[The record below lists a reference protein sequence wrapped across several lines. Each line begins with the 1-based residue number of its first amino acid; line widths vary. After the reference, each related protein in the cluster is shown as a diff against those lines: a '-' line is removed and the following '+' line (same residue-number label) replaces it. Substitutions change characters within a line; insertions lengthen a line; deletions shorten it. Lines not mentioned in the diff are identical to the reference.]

1 LDDGLGHVSVWI
13 NKYLRGKND
22 KLETFRG
29 MEQLYDKI
37 QVEKANPQ
45 FDVVFVFVKN
55 EDLLKVNR
63 KSLPDNSFVV
73 EIVAQDFKGL

>member
-1 LDDGLGHVSVWI
+1 LDDGLGHVSAWI

-22 KLETFRG
+22 KLEMFRG
-29 MEQLYDKI
+29 MEQLYERI

-45 FDVVFVFVKN
+45 FDVVFLFVRN

-63 KSLPDNSFVV
+63 KSLSDNCFVV
-73 EIVAQDFKGL
+73 EIVGQDFKGL